1 MTREEAIEQLNFM
14 IETIPKEPSAECDSI
29 KEWLDTDKDIRNALE
44 MAALEFIRKHR
55 NKIYGIN
62 GVTGGP
68 FSHFEIIDILRR
80 K

>member
-1 MTREEAIEQLNFM
+1 
-14 IETIPKEPSAECDSI
+14 
-29 KEWLDTDKDIRNALE
+29 

>member
-1 MTREEAIEQLNFM
+1 MKVNLLFG
-14 IETIPKEPSAECDSI
+14 D
-29 KEWLDTDKDIRNALE
+29 DIFTATWQKKKFSDE

-62 GVTGGP
+62 DTMIDGSTI
-68 FSHFEIIDILRR
+68 SHFEIIDILRS

>member
-1 MTREEAIEQLNFM
+1 MKVNLLFGN
-14 IETIPKEPSAECDSI
+14 
-29 KEWLDTDKDIRNALE
+29 DIFTATWQKKRFSDE

-62 GVTGGP
+62 GYIRGQ

>member
-1 MTREEAIEQLNFM
+1 MKVNLLFG
-14 IETIPKEPSAECDSI
+14 D
-29 KEWLDTDKDIRNALE
+29 DILTATWQKKGFSDE